1 MSFKLIF
8 SNFIIASGLVA
19 QARTQDNLEKQLQD
33 YLQMRKHIAAF
44 ENELP
49 GRLDSLEGKARED
62 LLNKHATLLTFDL
75 EAAIC
80 LKKWEDLCTIVRR
93 ANQCKSVIAFQG
105 MGDCLLRS
113 NVPGQGT
120 L

>member
-8 SNFIIASGLVA
+8 SSFIIASGLVA

-80 LKKWEDLCTIVRR
+80 LKRWEDLCAIVRR
-93 ANQCKSVIAFQG
+93 ATQCKSVIAFQG